1 MVHQNNWWQL
11 YSKLIQTI
19 IIAFEYMIK
28 IIIIKKDTCSDL
40 HAKHLNEFLLQ
51 GKLWCLLINLSTMLL
66 MHFFTGLLGW
76 SVH

>member
-28 IIIIKKDTCSDL
+28 KKEKRYMFWFTCKTL
-40 HAKHLNEFLLQ
+40 KWVFVA
-51 GKLWCLLINLSTMLL
+51 GKALINLSTMLL